1 MKFIIIA
8 AFVAAA
14 GLTSCSH
21 TEMVTFSARPDPNTS
36 TSGTLGSV
44 KATNGV
50 PPFADY
56 ERPGQLDT
64 VMQRH

>member
-50 PPFADY
+50 LPLGEYGSPL
-56 ERPGQLDT
+56 QVDT
-64 VMQRH
+64 VGKH

>member
-1 MKFIIIA
+1 MKLIIIA

-14 GLTSCSH
+14 GLTSCNH
-21 TEMVTFSARPDPNTS
+21 TEMITFSARPDPNTS

-50 PPFADY
+50 LPLEDY
-56 ERPGQLDT
+56 GSPKQVDT
-64 VMQRH
+64 VIQKP